1 VTKPPECAVDEL
13 RLAFASGRTRPLEW
27 RRQQLAQLDRLMQAH
42 EADFAAALASD
53 LGKSRFETV
62 LAETGFVSSEARYA
76 LRHLDAWVRPRRVR
90 TPLLAQPGRSWI
102 QPEPKGVVLIIAPWN
117 YPVSMVF
124 APLVGTLAAGNAA
137 ILKPS
142 EVTPHVSA
150 TIAALV
156 PRYLDP
162 EACVV
167 VEGGVAE
174 TTELLAQRFDH
185 VFYTGNERVARIVMT
200 AAARHLTP
208 VTLELGGKSP
218 CLVEASADIEIA
230 ARRVAWAKFVNAGQT
245 CVAPDHVFVERDVAE
260 PFLAAMR
267 RGVHEFYGEDAS
279 RSPDYCRI
287 VTERHAQ
294 RLADL
299 LVGQN
304 VVLGGRV
311 DVAQRYVEPT
321 IVLDPRA
328 DSTVMQEEIFG
339 PILPVTV
346 VERIDDVLDP
356 LSDRPKPLAL
366 YLFTRDAPLERRVL
380 ERLSAGSV
388 CINDAM
394 IFMASPELPFGGV
407 GASGIGRYTGWYGF
421 ETFSHMKPVMRR
433 SFRPDVDL
441 RYPPYSERKARLLK
455 LVR

>member
-1 VTKPPECAVDEL
+1 
-13 RLAFASGRTRPLEW
+13 
-27 RRQQLAQLDRLMQAH
+27 
-42 EADFAAALASD
+42 
-53 LGKSRFETV
+53 
-62 LAETGFVSSEARYA
+62 
-76 LRHLDAWVRPRRVR
+76 
-90 TPLLAQPGRSWI
+90 
-102 QPEPKGVVLIIAPWN
+102 
-117 YPVSMVF
+117 
-124 APLVGTLAAGNAA
+124 
-137 ILKPS
+137 
-142 EVTPHVSA
+142 
-150 TIAALV
+150 
-156 PRYLDP
+156 
-162 EACVV
+162 
-167 VEGGVAE
+167 
-174 TTELLAQRFDH
+174 
-185 VFYTGNERVARIVMT
+185 
-200 AAARHLTP
+200 
-208 VTLELGGKSP
+208 
-218 CLVEASADIEIA
+218 
-230 ARRVAWAKFVNAGQT
+230 
-245 CVAPDHVFVERDVAE
+245 
-260 PFLAAMR
+260 
-267 RGVHEFYGEDAS
+267 
-279 RSPDYCRI
+279 